1 MLDLDP
7 HQFGDDKPKCME
19 YEPIGALFHGF
30 ESLFAIASLNPNPLK
45 RDKQD
50 PDPRQGDADPQHC
63 L

>member
-1 MLDLDP
+1 MLDTEP

-19 YEPIGALFHGF
+19 YDPFGALFHGF
-30 ESLFAIASLNPNPLK
+30 ESLFASLNPDPLK